1 MELSFFS
8 YSTLILLAFS
18 SVPDST
24 EPKKR
29 KICFIKYL
37 SPELRL
43 SLLHVFTHV
52 VQNLVP
58 LQLCVSDLVLQH
70 HQLLFVLLLQ
80 RVQTPLAVLQ
90 LVYELLFDR
99 DLTGDVG
106 QVCLDVFCTR

>member
-24 EPKKR
+24 EPKKNL
-29 KICFIKYL
+29 FIKYL